1 MKRRNALATMAGMAA
16 LPAMSDRLSSGT
28 VLRGADV
35 HIAGYPT
42 VMAVQ
47 WLGAELERLT
57 AGRLRLLHYPAG
69 QLGREADTLTLVRHG
84 ALALT
89 RVTIAALNNAFP
101 DTALLSLPYVFD
113 DVAHLRRALDGAPGR
128 QLLTHLS
135 SRGQIAL
142 CFYDAG
148 YRGIYNT
155 RHAIA
160 APDDLRGLKLRV
172 PASDVFLAIMRSFGV
187 NATPLAFGEVYSALQ
202 TGLIDG
208 AENNWMSFVS
218 SRQFEVA
225 HHWSSSAHSMVPDV
239 LLLSATIDTQLR
251 PGDREL
257 IRDLAQ
263 RSVVVMRAAWDQAL
277 AAARQKALDSGVVET
292 VIDREAFTRAVEPLL
307 AQVGRGE
314 LAPLYATIRDLA

>member
-1 MKRRNALATMAGMAA
+1 MRRREAIAGLTGLAA
-16 LPAMSDRLSSGT
+16 LQMPDTVWAET

-35 HIAGYPT
+35 HVDGYPT
-42 VMAVQ
+42 VLAVQ
-47 WLGAELERLT
+47 WLGAELERRT
-57 AGRLRLLHYPAG
+57 DGRLRLVHYPAG

-101 DTALLSLPYVFD
+101 DTALLSMPYVFD
-113 DVAHLRRALDGAPGR
+113 DVGHLRRALDGDPGR
-128 QLLTHLS
+128 RLLAHLS

-148 YRGIYNT
+148 VRGIYNI
-155 RHAIA
+155 RHPVATPA
-160 APDDLRGLKLRV
+160 DLKGLKLRV
-172 PASDVFLAIMRSFGV
+172 PASDVFLTIMRRLGV

-225 HHWSSSAHSMVPDV
+225 KHWSSSEHSMVPDV
-239 LLLSATIDTQLR
+239 LLLSAAVDARLQ
-251 PGDREL
+251 PQDREL

-263 RSVVVMRAAWDQAL
+263 QSVGVMRAAWDRAL
-277 AAARQKALDSGVVET
+277 ATARQRALASGVVET
-292 VIDREAFTRAVEPLL
+292 AIDRQAFAQAVEPLI
-307 AQVGRGE
+307 AE
-314 LAPLYATIRDLA
+314 LATGKQAGLYAAIRSLA